1 MRGLLIRLLRDLRL
15 VPLVICATI
24 ALFALKALGLVLD
37 GGYLFDNVATDR
49 DEVEITGSVA
59 APGSARTAA
68 EQPPETSKDSAK
80 PSPQPS
86 PKQPP
91 RQSPRQSWAQEMF
104 NYPGASAPA
113 ATAPEP
119 ARPSVPSRQMAL
131 PSLDI
136 TGAVGQAPSP
146 AKEEMPEG
154 GSAAKMAPQEPPPQM
169 NGTPVPLDIDRP
181 VSPAERAILESLQ
194 KRRAELDA
202 RAHDLD
208 VREDLL
214 RAAEKRVGGRIE
226 ELKELEGRISAAL
239 QQRDGADA
247 ARFKNVVSRPHG
259 AHRRRA
265 KHQPAQHVRDPG
277 ADDPREGAA
286 PDRRA
291 CGAAGAEGPAFRDG
305 SAQDPGP
312 AGCQLTARVASCRRI
327 AWKIKTLRTG
337 AKRRAATPRLP
348 PGPAG
353 ALPNV

>member
-15 VPLVICATI
+15 VPLVLCATI

-226 ELKELEGRISAAL
+226 ELKELEGRISAVL
-239 QQRDGADA
+239 QQRDEAEA
-247 ARFKNVVSRPHG
+247 ARFKNVVTMYETMKAKDAAKIFDGLDLKVLLDVVREINP
-259 AHRRRA
+259 RRMSDILAQMTPETAQRLTA
-265 KHQPAQHVRDPG
+265 ELATRSGGRDSPQPADLP
-277 ADDPREGAA
+277 
-286 PDRRA
+286 
-291 CGAAGAEGPAFRDG
+291 
-305 SAQDPGP
+305 
-312 AGCQLTARVASCRRI
+312 
-327 AWKIKTLRTG
+327 KIQGR
-337 AKRRAATPRLP
+337 PSS
-348 PGPAG
+348 
-353 ALPNV
+353 N